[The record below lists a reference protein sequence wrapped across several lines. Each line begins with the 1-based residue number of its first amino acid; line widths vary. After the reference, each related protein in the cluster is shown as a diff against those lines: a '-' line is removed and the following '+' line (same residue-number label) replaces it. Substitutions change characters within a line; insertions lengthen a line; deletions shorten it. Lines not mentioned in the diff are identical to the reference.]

1 MEKFSLYDLL
11 GLLLPGVLFVYFC
24 NVLNSIFGVLQF
36 AITANGLD
44 VNTFIMLCFAL
55 IAGAMLYAINFWLIK
70 RTWYKRLFG
79 MKKPIDELYLK
90 LDVPHWE
97 MNPILNQKAQEWYK
111 KPIFFSEKE
120 LEDRKAKLTTE
131 EKKLQDEYYVRMYYE
146 LEYMDKIDSA
156 KTLQS
161 FYYFFRQIVTA
172 CLMLLVLYLLL
183 TFIHLVSG
191 SVLPANQSKLA
202 SWLPLLLVL
211 TTILSAGHAQWYRK
225 SMVLKMF
232 WAYFTHLNQQP
243 ANK

>member
-24 NVLNSIFGVLQF
+24 NVLNSIFGVVQF
-36 AITANGLD
+36 TIATNGLD
-44 VNTFIMLCFAL
+44 VNTFIILCFAL
-55 IAGAMLYAINFWLIK
+55 IAGAMLYAVNFSLIK

-90 LDVPHWE
+90 LDISYQE
-97 MNPILNQKAQEWYK
+97 MNQILNKKAQEWYK
-111 KPIFFSEKE
+111 KPIFFSNEE
-120 LEDRKAKLTTE
+120 LKKRNAELTAE
-131 EKKLQDEYYVRMYYE
+131 EKKLQDDYYVRMYYE
-146 LEYMDKIDSA
+146 LEYLDKIDTA

-172 CLMLLVLYLLL
+172 CLLLLGLYLLL
-183 TFIHLVSG
+183 TIYHLISG
-191 SVLPANQSKLA
+191 TVIPADQNKLLV
-202 SWLPLLLVL
+202 WLPVLLVL

-232 WAYFTHLNQQP
+232 WAYFTHLNQP
-243 ANK
+243 LNK